1 MLANTKNTRIMIV
14 MVSNNAKPIGVKKMY
29 KTGEIYEVMADF
41 EKVATGRMDKEPK
54 DLWVK
59 GQWYQNGE
67 INKLFDM
74 YLKGYAAG
82 KCYQRMA
89 G

>member
-1 MLANTKNTRIMIV
+1 
-14 MVSNNAKPIGVKKMY
+14 MY
-29 KTGEIYEVMADF
+29 KSGEIYEVMADF
-41 EKVATGRMDKEPK
+41 EKVANGRFDKEPK
-54 DLWVK
+54 ELWIK
-59 GQWYQNGE
+59 GQWYQSGE

-74 YLKGYAAG
+74 YLKGYASG

>member
-1 MLANTKNTRIMIV
+1 
-14 MVSNNAKPIGVKKMY
+14 MY
-29 KTGEIYEVMADF
+29 KSGEIYEVMADF
-41 EKVATGRMDKEPK
+41 EKVASGRMDKEPK
-54 DLWVK
+54 EFLAK
-59 GQWYQNGE
+59 GQWYQSGE